1 MKKVIKSL
9 LALSLIVL
17 LVGCGEKKETKEEV
31 KDKTYKC
38 TLSSN
43 DIVNGFKVES
53 VYEIYATG
61 DVVKKVKTEEKVT
74 SDDETILDTFENT
87 LNTTYEAADKN
98 YGGYDYSVTRND
110 NEVLSITTIDYTK
123 MNLKQYIKDNSA
135 LSQYVNDNNELT
147 AEGIKSLY
155 TSMGATCD

>member
-9 LALSLIVL
+9 IALSLIVL
-17 LVGCGEKKETKEEV
+17 LVGCGEKKETKEEI
-31 KDKTYKC
+31 KEKTYKC
-38 TLSSN
+38 TLTSN

-53 VYEIYATG
+53 VYEIYATE

>member
-17 LVGCGEKKETKEEV
+17 LVGCGEKKETKEEI
-31 KDKTYKC
+31 KEKTYKC
-38 TLSSN
+38 TLTSN
-43 DIVNGFKVES
+43 DIVNGFKLES

>member
-1 MKKVIKSL
+1 MKKVLKSL

-74 SDDETILDTFENT
+74 SEDEDILDTFENT
-87 LNTTYEAADKN
+87 LNTTYKAANEN
-98 YGGYDYSVTRND
+98 YGGYDYNVTRSE

-123 MNLKQYIKDNSA
+123 MNLKQYVKDNSV